1 MRKAYSMIVWCAA
14 VAVLLVVF
22 SGCAGSPQEAA
33 RPGTTEIVVIG
44 TVHQPTE
51 AYDGKVLYAILEGLR
66 PGVILTES
74 PPAFYHEDYSLRDF
88 ESSGLEIA
96 TVRRYAEKNGTELRP
111 YDIEGRNRFYRE
123 QNWFKRSRSFLKEVR
138 RLYREEALSS
148 AGMDSA
154 EEMYAAYELR
164 DAFRDQPP
172 RVVNSQACDR
182 VVRIKHR
189 VTEAAWRQLAEKE
202 EALAEHRDYVTL
214 NREFW
219 HRRNRRMAANILRWA
234 REFPGNRIVVLT
246 GFEHAYYLRARLE
259 KRAAEGD
266 FNLKHHWE
274 IIEE

>member
-1 MRKAYSMIVWCAA
+1 MIGWCAA
-14 VAVLLVVF
+14 AAVLLALL
-22 SGCAGSPQEAA
+22 SGCAGSPEEAA

-51 AYDGKVLYAILEGLR
+51 VYDGKVLYSILEELR
-66 PGVILTES
+66 PGLILTES

-88 ESSGLEIA
+88 ESSGLEIP
-96 TVRRYAEKNGTELRP
+96 TVRRYAEKSRTELRP
-111 YDIEGRNRFYRE
+111 YDIKGRNRFYRE
-123 QNWFKRSRSFLKEVR
+123 QNWFKRSRAFMKEVR
-138 RLYREEALSS
+138 RLFREEALSP

-172 RVVNSQACDR
+172 RVINSPACDR

-189 VTEAAWRQLAEKE
+189 VTEAAWRQLAENE
-202 EALAEHRDYVTL
+202 EALAGHRDYVKL
-214 NREFW
+214 KREFW
-219 HRRNRRMAANILRWA
+219 HRRNRRMVANILRWA

-259 KRAAEGD
+259 KRAAEGN
-266 FNLKHHWE
+266 FNLKYYWE
-274 IIEE
+274 ITES